1 MINVQLYRH
10 LIRQAIDGERRASGE
25 EALALEKGV
34 RRDAVPRSNVVWID
48 FRSPTV
54 KDDDAPKQNF

>member
-25 EALALEKGV
+25 EALALEKG
-34 RRDAVPRSNVVWID
+34 RREALPRSNVVWID
-48 FRSPTV
+48 FRRSTTV
-54 KDDDAPKQNF
+54 NQDMPGPVR